1 MKNKVW
7 ICKDADKSN
16 VAKLA
21 GDAQISGLLA
31 KVFVSRGI
39 DDPQV
44 VRRFLKPDRSGMNDP
59 FLMDGMDAAVDRI
72 LKAVKDQEEI
82 LIYGDYD
89 VDGVTAVSILVIF
102 LNSLGA
108 RVQYFLPDRMEDG
121 YGLTISTVEKVKQ
134 LGVSLVITVDCGI
147 TSVDEVDLL
156 QKEGLQVIV
165 TDHHECKEIL
175 PDAFA
180 VLNPHKPGCGYPFKE
195 LCGAGV
201 ALKLV
206 HGLCIRSG
214 CGDAFMKYIELAAL
228 ATIADVVPLQEENR
242 VIASLGLKA
251 METTQNNGLRA
262 LINISGLSG
271 KPITS
276 YGAAF
281 ALAPRVNAAG
291 RLGDASRG
299 IRLFTAKDLVLAEAI
314 AKELDDENRN
324 RQEMEREILE
334 EAFLYVEQKLDLVK
348 QKVLV
353 IVGEGW
359 HHGVI
364 GIVASKVLERYY
376 RPCIVISVEDGIG
389 KGSGR
394 SINGFN
400 LFMALSEC
408 QDLLERFG
416 GHEMAAGLNLK
427 VDMIDEFRIRINEYA
442 DSVLTDEDLMP
453 HLRLDALLE
462 RGDITLKSVRE
473 MAAMAPFGEANPNP
487 RFAYTQL
494 IVMDIK
500 TMTGGKHLKLRLADG
515 GFYVDAVGFGMGA
528 LAEELKTGD
537 VIDAAF
543 TPDINTWNGNERLQL
558 LLSDIKRCVKRR

>member
-44 VRRFLKPDRSGMNDP
+44 VRRFLKPDMSGMNDP
-59 FLMDGMDAAVDRI
+59 FLMDGMDAAVNRI
-72 LKAVKDQEEI
+72 LRAVKDQEEI
-82 LIYGDYD
+82 LVYGDYD
-89 VDGVTAVSILVIF
+89 VDGVTAVSILVLF

-108 RVQYFLPDRMEDG
+108 RVQYFLPDRIEDG
-121 YGLTISTVEKVKQ
+121 YGLTITTVEKVKQ
-134 LGVSLVITVDCGI
+134 LGVSLVVTVDCGI
-147 TSVDEVDLL
+147 TSVDEADQL
-156 QKEGLQVIV
+156 QKEGMQVIV

-175 PDAFA
+175 PDAYA

-206 HGLCIRSG
+206 HGMCIRSG
-214 CGDAFMKYIELAAL
+214 LGDAYMKYIELAAL

-324 RQEMEREILE
+324 RQEMEGKILE
-334 EAFLYVEQKLDLVK
+334 EAFAYAEQKLDPVR

-394 SINGFN
+394 SISGFN
-400 LFMALSEC
+400 LFLALSEC
-408 QDLLERFG
+408 QDLLDRFG

-427 VDMIDEFRIRINEYA
+427 ADKINEFRIRINEYA
-442 DSVLTDEDLMP
+442 DGVLTDEDLTP

-473 MAAMAPFGEANPNP
+473 MAGLAPFGEANPNP

-494 IVMDIK
+494 VVRDIK

-515 GFYVDAVGFGMGA
+515 GFNVDAVGFGMGE

-558 LLSDIKRCVKRR
+558 LLSDIKRCVK

>member
-1 MKNKVW
+1 MKKKVW

-16 VAKLA
+16 VVKLA

-39 DDPQV
+39 DDPEV
-44 VRRFLKPDRSGMNDP
+44 VRRFLKPEMSGLHDP
-59 FLMDGMDAAVDRI
+59 FLMDGMDAAVTRI
-72 LKAVKDQEEI
+72 LQAVKDQEKI
-82 LIYGDYD
+82 LVYGDYD
-89 VDGVTAVSILVIF
+89 VDGVTGTSILVLF
-102 LNSLGA
+102 LNSIGA
-108 RVQYFLPDRMEDG
+108 MVQYFLPDRMEDG
-121 YGLTISTVEKVKQ
+121 YGLTMTTIDKVKQ
-134 LGVSLVITVDCGI
+134 LDVSLVITVDCGI
-147 TSVDEVDLL
+147 TSVEEVDQL
-156 QKEGLQVIV
+156 QSAGMQVIV

-206 HGLCIRSG
+206 QGLCIRSG
-214 CGDAFMKYIELAAL
+214 RGDAYMKYIDLAAL

-242 VIASLGLKA
+242 VIASFGLKA
-251 METTQNNGLRA
+251 MESTQNPGLRA
-262 LINISGLSG
+262 LINIAGLSE
-271 KPITS
+271 KSITS

-299 IRLFTAKDLVLAEAI
+299 VRLFTAKELVLAEAI
-314 AKELDDENRN
+314 AKELDAENRN
-324 RQEMEREILE
+324 RQDTESKILE
-334 EAFLYVEQKLDLVK
+334 EAFAYVEEKLDPVR

-353 IVGEGW
+353 IVGDGW

-376 RPCIVISVEDGIG
+376 RPCIVISVEDGVG

-394 SINGFN
+394 SIKGFN
-400 LFMALSEC
+400 LFLALTDC

-427 VDMIDEFRIRINEYA
+427 ADMIDEFRIRINEYA
-442 DSVLTDEDLMP
+442 GSVLTDEDMTP

-462 RGDITLKSVRE
+462 RGEITLPSVRE
-473 MAAMAPFGEANPNP
+473 MAEMAPFGEANPNP
-487 RFAYTQL
+487 RFAYLEL
-494 IVMDIK
+494 IVKDIK

-515 GFYVDAVGFGMGA
+515 GFNVDAVGFGMGA

-543 TPDINTWNGNERLQL
+543 TPDINTWNGTERLQL
-558 LLSDIKRCVKRR
+558 LLSDIKRCAK